1 MTEAPTLE
9 RKGSSMTSTMRRHA
23 AAPVGRRDTQ
33 QPPRRRR
40 GPRANPELTDREL
53 EVLHRLVDG
62 HTNQHIAVQ
71 LGLSPKTVMHHTG
84 SVYRKLGVGGRVEAI
99 AYALRAG
106 VVA

>member
-1 MTEAPTLE
+1 
-9 RKGSSMTSTMRRHA
+9 MTSTIRERA
-23 AAPVGRRDTQ
+23 VGGSQ
-33 QPPRRRR
+33 QPARRRR

-62 HTNQHIAVQ
+62 LTNRRIATQ
-71 LGLSPKTVMHHTG
+71 LGLSAKTVMHHTG

-99 AYALRAG
+99 AYAIRHG